1 MFDLNLK
8 NDRIQV
14 VQANALDFTQQ
25 VAHNNQFDVLQVD
38 IFNGEASGPALNSK
52 QFYQGCFD
60 VLKSPGVLTVNLF
73 NQHSSYA
80 KNIQRICDVFDN
92 RVLLFKEVHDCNV
105 VAIAF
110 KGPDLKFAWS
120 DLKKRAKTI
129 QKRYQLPAKQWVADL
144 KSNNLQ
150 SKKYLEI

>member
-1 MFDLNLK
+1 
-8 NDRIQV
+8 
-14 VQANALDFTQQ
+14 
-25 VAHNNQFDVLQVD
+25 
-38 IFNGEASGPALNSK
+38 
-52 QFYQGCFD
+52 
-60 VLKSPGVLTVNLF
+60 
-73 NQHSSYA
+73 
-80 KNIQRICDVFDN
+80 
-92 RVLLFKEVHDCNV
+92 VLLFKEVHDCNV

-110 KGPDLKFAWS
+110 KGPCLKFAWS